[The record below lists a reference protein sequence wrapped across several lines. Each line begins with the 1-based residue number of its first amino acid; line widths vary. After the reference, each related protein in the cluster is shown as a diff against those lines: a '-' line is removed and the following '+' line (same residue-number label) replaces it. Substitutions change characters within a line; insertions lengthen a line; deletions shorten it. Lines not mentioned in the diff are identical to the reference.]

1 LVNQFGKPI
10 FYFKKIMKKRNSIYA
25 VFFSLFLCFSCSE
38 KESDM
43 PTIIDDV
50 EEETEDTETTTY
62 SDINFSNWKLTL
74 PVDENNNGSPDEYQ
88 PDVLVN
94 GGYRNIAAIAP
105 YMYDDTSDA
114 SLVFYT
120 FPASSTTNSS
130 YSRTELRELIDPS
143 NARINWT
150 LETGGT
156 LRGKLKMMSISED
169 NTTSRQYHSTIVMQI
184 HGIISIADM
193 ARLNLT
199 SNNGPPLIKMR
210 WIDGDL
216 WVYKKSLVNEATSG
230 DDLFDVST
238 STWVDEKH
246 NMGTV
251 GFDPFEFSITASA
264 GKIELQLNNETP
276 YVYEDVSLAKWPF
289 ENYFKAGNYL
299 ATTQTSAFSSL
310 KYYNLT
316 VTH

>member
-1 LVNQFGKPI
+1 
-10 FYFKKIMKKRNSIYA
+10 MKKRNSIYA
-25 VFFSLFLCFSCSE
+25 VLFSLFLCFSCSE

-43 PTIIDDV
+43 PTINDDV
-50 EEETEDTETTTY
+50 EEETEGTETTTY

-94 GGYRNIAAIAP
+94 GGYRNIAAITP

-143 NARINWT
+143 NARVNWT

-169 NTTSRQYHSTIVMQI
+169 NTSSRQYHSTIVMQI

-199 SNNGPPLIKMR
+199 SNNAPPLIKMR

-251 GFDPFEFSITASA
+251 GFDAFEFSITASA
-264 GKIELQLNNETP
+264 GKIELQLNDETP

-299 ATTQTSAFSSL
+299 ATTQTSALSSL

>member
-1 LVNQFGKPI
+1 MVNQFFI
-10 FYFKKIMKKRNSIYA
+10 LKKIMKKRNSIYA
-25 VFFSLFLCFSCSE
+25 VLFSLFLCFSCSE

-43 PTIIDDV
+43 PTINDDV
-50 EEETEDTETTTY
+50 EEETEGTETTTY

-94 GGYRNIAAIAP
+94 GGYRNIAAITP

-143 NARINWT
+143 NARVNWT

-169 NTTSRQYHSTIVMQI
+169 NTSSRQYHSTIVMQI

-199 SNNGPPLIKMR
+199 SNNAPPLIKMR

-251 GFDPFEFSITASA
+251 GFDAFEFSITASA
-264 GKIELQLNNETP
+264 GKIELQLNDETP

>member
-1 LVNQFGKPI
+1 
-10 FYFKKIMKKRNSIYA
+10 MKKSNVIYT
-25 VFFSLFLCFSCSE
+25 VIFSLLLCISCSE
-38 KESDM
+38 KDSET
-43 PTIIDDV
+43 PLIIEEI
-50 EEETEDTETTTY
+50 EEEIDDTETTTY

-74 PVDENNNGSPDEYQ
+74 PIDDNNNGSPDEYQ

-114 SLVFYT
+114 SLIFYT

-130 YSRTELRELIDPS
+130 YSRTELRELISPS
-143 NARINWT
+143 NSRVNWT
-150 LETGGT
+150 LETGGI
-156 LRGKLKMMSISED
+156 LRGKLKMLSISED
-169 NTTSRQYHSTIVMQI
+169 NTSSRQYHSTIVMQI
-184 HGIISIADM
+184 HGIISIEDM

-230 DDLFDVST
+230 DDLFDVSS

-251 GFDPFEFSITASA
+251 GFDAFEFNITASA
-264 GKIELQLNNETP
+264 GKIELQLNDETP
-276 YVYEDVSLAKWPF
+276 YVYEDISLAKWPF

>member
-1 LVNQFGKPI
+1 
-10 FYFKKIMKKRNSIYA
+10 MKKRNSIYA
-25 VFFSLFLCFSCSE
+25 VLFSLFLCFSCSE

-43 PTIIDDV
+43 PTINDDV
-50 EEETEDTETTTY
+50 EEETEGTETTTY

-94 GGYRNIAAIAP
+94 GGYRNIAAITP

-143 NARINWT
+143 NARVNWT

-169 NTTSRQYHSTIVMQI
+169 NTSSRQYHSTIVMQI

-238 STWVDEKH
+238 STWVDERH

-251 GFDPFEFSITASA
+251 GFDAFEFSITASA

-276 YVYEDVSLAKWPF
+276 GVYEDVSLAKWPF

>member
-1 LVNQFGKPI
+1 
-10 FYFKKIMKKRNSIYA
+10 MKKRNSIYA
-25 VFFSLFLCFSCSE
+25 VLFSLFLCFSCSE

-43 PTIIDDV
+43 PTINEDI

-114 SLVFYT
+114 SLIFYT

-169 NTTSRQYHSTIVMQI
+169 NTSSRQYHSTIVMQI

-251 GFDPFEFSITASA
+251 GFDAFEFSITASA

>member
-1 LVNQFGKPI
+1 
-10 FYFKKIMKKRNSIYA
+10 
-25 VFFSLFLCFSCSE
+25 
-38 KESDM
+38 
-43 PTIIDDV
+43 
-50 EEETEDTETTTY
+50 
-62 SDINFSNWKLTL
+62 L

-94 GGYRNIAAIAP
+94 GGYRNIAAITP

-143 NARINWT
+143 NARVNWT

-169 NTTSRQYHSTIVMQI
+169 NTSSRQYHSTIVMQI

-251 GFDPFEFSITASA
+251 GFDAFEFSITASA

>member
-1 LVNQFGKPI
+1 
-10 FYFKKIMKKRNSIYA
+10 MKKRNSIYA
-25 VFFSLFLCFSCSE
+25 VLFSLFLCFSCSE

-143 NARINWT
+143 NARVNWT

-169 NTTSRQYHSTIVMQI
+169 NTSSRQYHSTIVMQI

-230 DDLFDVST
+230 DNLFDVST

-251 GFDPFEFSITASA
+251 GFDAFEFSITASA

-276 YVYEDVSLAKWPF
+276 YVYEDASLAKWPF

>member
-1 LVNQFGKPI
+1 
-10 FYFKKIMKKRNSIYA
+10 MKKSNIIYT
-25 VFFSLFLCFSCSE
+25 VIFSFFLCISCSDKDSE
-38 KESDM
+38 PNE
-43 PTIIDDV
+43 IIEEI
-50 EEETEDTETTTY
+50 EEEIDDTETTNF
-62 SDINFSNWKLTL
+62 SDINLSNWKLTL

-94 GGYRNIAAIAP
+94 GGYRNISAIAP

-130 YSRTELRELIDPS
+130 YSRTELRELITPS

-156 LRGKLKMMSISED
+156 MHGKLKMESISED
-169 NTTSRQYHSTIVMQI
+169 NSSSRQYHSTIVMQI
-184 HGIISIADM
+184 HGIISIEDM
-193 ARLNLT
+193 ARLSLT

-251 GFDPFEFSITASA
+251 GFDAFEFRITATE

-299 ATTQTSAFSSL
+299 STTQTSAFSSL

>member
-1 LVNQFGKPI
+1 
-10 FYFKKIMKKRNSIYA
+10 MKKRNSIYA

-251 GFDPFEFSITASA
+251 GFDAFEFSITASA

>member
-1 LVNQFGKPI
+1 
-10 FYFKKIMKKRNSIYA
+10 MKKRNSIYA
-25 VFFSLFLCFSCSE
+25 VLFSLFLCFSCSE

-43 PTIIDDV
+43 PTINDDV
-50 EEETEDTETTTY
+50 EEETEGTETTTY

-94 GGYRNIAAIAP
+94 GGYRNIAAITP

-143 NARINWT
+143 NARVNWT

-169 NTTSRQYHSTIVMQI
+169 NTSSRQYHSTIVMQI

-251 GFDPFEFSITASA
+251 GFDAFEFSITASA

>member
-1 LVNQFGKPI
+1 
-10 FYFKKIMKKRNSIYA
+10 MKKRNSIYA
-25 VFFSLFLCFSCSE
+25 VLFSLFLCFSCSE

-43 PTIIDDV
+43 PTINDDV
-50 EEETEDTETTTY
+50 EEETEGTETTTY

-94 GGYRNIAAIAP
+94 GGYRNIAAITP

-143 NARINWT
+143 NARVNWT

-169 NTTSRQYHSTIVMQI
+169 NTSSRQYHSTIVMQI

-251 GFDPFEFSITASA
+251 GFDTFEFSITASA

>member
-1 LVNQFGKPI
+1 
-10 FYFKKIMKKRNSIYA
+10 MKKSNVIYT
-25 VFFSLFLCFSCSE
+25 VIFSLLLCISCSE
-38 KESDM
+38 KDSET
-43 PTIIDDV
+43 PLIIEEI
-50 EEETEDTETTTY
+50 EEEIDDTETTTY

-74 PVDENNNGSPDEYQ
+74 PIDENNNGSPDEYQ

-114 SLVFYT
+114 SLIFYT

-130 YSRTELRELIDPS
+130 YSRTELRELISPS
-143 NARINWT
+143 NSRVNWT
-150 LETGGT
+150 LETGGI
-156 LRGKLKMMSISED
+156 LRGKLKMLSISED
-169 NTTSRQYHSTIVMQI
+169 NTSSRQYHSSIVMQI
-184 HGIISIADM
+184 HGIISIEDM

-216 WVYKKSLVNEATSG
+216 WVYKKSLVNEAT
-230 DDLFDVST
+230 
-238 STWVDEKH
+238 
-246 NMGTV
+246 V
-251 GFDPFEFSITASA
+251 GFDAFEFNITASA
-264 GKIELQLNNETP
+264 GKIELQLNDETP
-276 YVYEDVSLAKWPF
+276 YVYEDISLAKWPF

>member
-1 LVNQFGKPI
+1 
-10 FYFKKIMKKRNSIYA
+10 MKKRNSIYA
-25 VFFSLFLCFSCSE
+25 VLFSLFLCFSCSE

-43 PTIIDDV
+43 PTINDDV
-50 EEETEDTETTTY
+50 EEETEGTETTTY

-94 GGYRNIAAIAP
+94 GGYRNIAAITP

-143 NARINWT
+143 NARVNWT

-169 NTTSRQYHSTIVMQI
+169 NTSSRQYHSTIVMQI

-199 SNNGPPLIKMR
+199 SNNAPPLIKMR

-251 GFDPFEFSITASA
+251 GFDAFEFSITASA
-264 GKIELQLNNETP
+264 GKIELQLNDETP

>member
-1 LVNQFGKPI
+1 MVNHFFFDQ
-10 FYFKKIMKKRNSIYA
+10 IMKKSNVIYT
-25 VFFSLFLCFSCSE
+25 VIFSLLLCISCSE
-38 KESDM
+38 KDSET
-43 PTIIDDV
+43 PLIIEEI
-50 EEETEDTETTTY
+50 EEEIDDTETTTY

-74 PVDENNNGSPDEYQ
+74 PIDDNNNGSPDEYQ

-114 SLVFYT
+114 SLIFYT

-130 YSRTELRELIDPS
+130 YSRTELRELISPS
-143 NARINWT
+143 NSRVNWT
-150 LETGGT
+150 LETGGI
-156 LRGKLKMMSISED
+156 LRGKLKMLSISED
-169 NTTSRQYHSTIVMQI
+169 NTSSRQYHSTIVMQI
-184 HGIISIADM
+184 HGIISIEDM

-230 DDLFDVST
+230 DDLFDVSS

-251 GFDPFEFSITASA
+251 GFDAFEFNITASA
-264 GKIELQLNNETP
+264 GKIELQLNDETP
-276 YVYEDVSLAKWPF
+276 YVYEDISLAKWPF

>member
-1 LVNQFGKPI
+1 
-10 FYFKKIMKKRNSIYA
+10 MKKSNIIYT
-25 VFFSLFLCFSCSE
+25 VIFSFFLCISCSDKDSE
-38 KESDM
+38 PNE
-43 PTIIDDV
+43 IIEEI
-50 EEETEDTETTTY
+50 EEEIDDTETSNF

-94 GGYRNIAAIAP
+94 GGYRNISAIAP

-130 YSRTELRELIDPS
+130 YSRTELRELITPS

-156 LRGKLKMMSISED
+156 MHGKLKMESISED
-169 NTTSRQYHSTIVMQI
+169 NTSSRQYHSTIVMQI
-184 HGIISIADM
+184 HGIISIEDM
-193 ARLNLT
+193 VRLSLT

-251 GFDPFEFSITASA
+251 GFDAFEFRIKATE

-299 ATTQTSAFSSL
+299 STTQTSAFSSL

>member
-1 LVNQFGKPI
+1 
-10 FYFKKIMKKRNSIYA
+10 MKKSNIIYT
-25 VFFSLFLCFSCSE
+25 VIFSFFLCISCSDKDSE
-38 KESDM
+38 PNE
-43 PTIIDDV
+43 IIEEI
-50 EEETEDTETTTY
+50 EEEIDDTETTNF

-94 GGYRNIAAIAP
+94 GGYRNISAIAP

-143 NARINWT
+143 NARVNWT

-169 NTTSRQYHSTIVMQI
+169 NTSSRQYHSTIVMQI

>member
-1 LVNQFGKPI
+1 
-10 FYFKKIMKKRNSIYA
+10 MKKRNSIYA

-150 LETGGT
+150 LETGGA

-193 ARLNLT
+193 TRLNLT

>member
-1 LVNQFGKPI
+1 
-10 FYFKKIMKKRNSIYA
+10 MKKRNSIYA
-25 VFFSLFLCFSCSE
+25 VLFSLFLCFSCSE

-43 PTIIDDV
+43 PTINDDV
-50 EEETEDTETTTY
+50 EEETEGTETTTY

-94 GGYRNIAAIAP
+94 GGYRNIAAITP

-143 NARINWT
+143 NARVNWT

-169 NTTSRQYHSTIVMQI
+169 NTSSRQYHSTIVMQI

-251 GFDPFEFSITASA
+251 GFDAFEFSITASA
-264 GKIELQLNNETP
+264 GKIELQLNNEIP

>member
-1 LVNQFGKPI
+1 
-10 FYFKKIMKKRNSIYA
+10 MKKRNSIYA
-25 VFFSLFLCFSCSE
+25 VLFSLFLCFSCSE

-43 PTIIDDV
+43 PTINDDV
-50 EEETEDTETTTY
+50 EEETEGTETTTY

-94 GGYRNIAAIAP
+94 GGYRNIAAITP
-105 YMYDDTSDA
+105 YMYDDISDA

-143 NARINWT
+143 NARVNWT

-169 NTTSRQYHSTIVMQI
+169 NTSSRQYHSTIVMQI

-199 SNNGPPLIKMR
+199 SNNAPPLIKMR

-251 GFDPFEFSITASA
+251 GFDAFEFSITASA

>member
-1 LVNQFGKPI
+1 
-10 FYFKKIMKKRNSIYA
+10 MKKRNSIYA
-25 VFFSLFLCFSCSE
+25 VLFSLFLCFSCSE

-43 PTIIDDV
+43 PTINDDV
-50 EEETEDTETTTY
+50 EEETEGTETTTY

-74 PVDENNNGSPDEYQ
+74 PVDDNNNGSPDEYQ

-94 GGYRNIAAIAP
+94 GGYRNIAAITP

-143 NARINWT
+143 NARVNWT

-169 NTTSRQYHSTIVMQI
+169 NTSSRQYHSTIVMQI

-251 GFDPFEFSITASA
+251 GFDAFEFSITASA

>member
-1 LVNQFGKPI
+1 
-10 FYFKKIMKKRNSIYA
+10 MKKSNVIYT
-25 VFFSLFLCFSCSE
+25 VIFSLLLCISCSE
-38 KESDM
+38 KDSET
-43 PTIIDDV
+43 PLIIEEI
-50 EEETEDTETTTY
+50 EEEIDDTETTTY

-74 PVDENNNGSPDEYQ
+74 PIDENNNGSPDEYQ

-114 SLVFYT
+114 SLIFYT

-130 YSRTELRELIDPS
+130 YSRTELRELISPS
-143 NARINWT
+143 NSRVNWT
-150 LETGGT
+150 LETGGI
-156 LRGKLKMMSISED
+156 LRGKLKMLSISED
-169 NTTSRQYHSTIVMQI
+169 NTSSRQYHSTIVMQI
-184 HGIISIADM
+184 HGIISIEDM

-230 DDLFDVST
+230 DDLFDVSS

-251 GFDPFEFSITASA
+251 GFDAFEFNITASA
-264 GKIELQLNNETP
+264 GKIELQLNDETP
-276 YVYEDVSLAKWPF
+276 YVYEDISLAKWPF

>member
-1 LVNQFGKPI
+1 
-10 FYFKKIMKKRNSIYA
+10 MKKSNIIYT
-25 VFFSLFLCFSCSE
+25 VIFSFFLCISCSDKDSE
-38 KESDM
+38 PNE
-43 PTIIDDV
+43 IIEEI
-50 EEETEDTETTTY
+50 EEEIDDTETSNF

-94 GGYRNIAAIAP
+94 GGYRNIAAITP

-143 NARINWT
+143 NARVNWT

-169 NTTSRQYHSTIVMQI
+169 NTSSRQYHSTIVMQI

-251 GFDPFEFSITASA
+251 GFDAFEFSITASA

>member
-1 LVNQFGKPI
+1 MVNQFFI
-10 FYFKKIMKKRNSIYA
+10 LKKIMKKRNSIYA
-25 VFFSLFLCFSCSE
+25 VLFSLFLCFSCSE

-43 PTIIDDV
+43 PTINDDV
-50 EEETEDTETTTY
+50 EEETEGTETTTY

-94 GGYRNIAAIAP
+94 GGYRNIAAITP

-143 NARINWT
+143 NARVNWT

-169 NTTSRQYHSTIVMQI
+169 NTSSRQYHSTIVMQI

-238 STWVDEKH
+238 STWVDERH

-251 GFDPFEFSITASA
+251 GFDAFEFSITASA

>member
-1 LVNQFGKPI
+1 
-10 FYFKKIMKKRNSIYA
+10 MKKSNVIYT
-25 VFFSLFLCFSCSE
+25 VIFSLLLCISCSE
-38 KESDM
+38 KDSET
-43 PTIIDDV
+43 PLIIEEI
-50 EEETEDTETTTY
+50 EEEIDDTETTTY

-74 PVDENNNGSPDEYQ
+74 PIDENNNGSPDEYQ

-114 SLVFYT
+114 SLIFYT

-130 YSRTELRELIDPS
+130 YSRTELRELISPS
-143 NARINWT
+143 NSRVNWT
-150 LETGGT
+150 LETGGI
-156 LRGKLKMMSISED
+156 LRGKLKMLSISED
-169 NTTSRQYHSTIVMQI
+169 NTSSRQYHSSIVMQI
-184 HGIISIADM
+184 HGIISIEDM

-238 STWVDEKH
+238 STWVDERH

-251 GFDPFEFSITASA
+251 GFDAFEFSITASA

>member
-1 LVNQFGKPI
+1 M
-10 FYFKKIMKKRNSIYA
+10 KKINFI
-25 VFFSLFLCFSCSE
+25 FSLVLLFFFCVSCSE
-38 KESDM
+38 KDVD
-43 PTIIDDV
+43 PVVIV
-50 EEETEDTETTTY
+50 EEIEEEIEDTETANF
-62 SDINFSNWKLTL
+62 SDINFLNWKLTL

-88 PDVLVN
+88 PNVLVN
-94 GGYRNIAAIAP
+94 GGYRNITAIAP
-105 YMYDDTSDA
+105 YMYDDVSDA
-114 SLVFYT
+114 SLIFYT
-120 FPASSTTNSS
+120 FPATATTNSS
-130 YSRTELRELIDPS
+130 YSRTELRELITPS
-143 NARINWT
+143 NSRINWT

-156 LRGKLKMMSISED
+156 MHGKLKMMSISED
-169 NTTSRQYHSTIVMQI
+169 NNSSRQYHSTIVMQI
-184 HGIISIADM
+184 HGILSIEDM

-216 WVYKKSLVNEATSG
+216 WVYKKSLVNDATSG

-238 STWVDEKH
+238 STWVDEKF

-251 GFDPFEFSITASA
+251 GFDAFEFRITATE

-276 YVYEDVSLAKWPF
+276 YVYEDVSLDKWPF

-299 ATTQTSAFSSL
+299 ATTQTGAFSRL

>member
-1 LVNQFGKPI
+1 
-10 FYFKKIMKKRNSIYA
+10 MKKRNSIYA

-150 LETGGT
+150 LETGGA

>member
-1 LVNQFGKPI
+1 
-10 FYFKKIMKKRNSIYA
+10 MKKRNSMYA
-25 VFFSLFLCFSCSE
+25 VLFSLFLCFSCSE

-143 NARINWT
+143 NARVNWT

-230 DDLFDVST
+230 DNLFDVST

-251 GFDPFEFSITASA
+251 GFDAFEFSITASA

-276 YVYEDVSLAKWPF
+276 YVYEDASLAKWPF

>member
-1 LVNQFGKPI
+1 
-10 FYFKKIMKKRNSIYA
+10 MKKSNIIYT
-25 VFFSLFLCFSCSE
+25 VIFSFFLCISCSDKDSE
-38 KESDM
+38 PNE
-43 PTIIDDV
+43 IIEEI
-50 EEETEDTETTTY
+50 EEEIDDTETTNF

-94 GGYRNIAAIAP
+94 GGYRNISAIAP

-130 YSRTELRELIDPS
+130 YSRTELRELITPS

-156 LRGKLKMMSISED
+156 MHGKLKMESISED
-169 NTTSRQYHSTIVMQI
+169 NSSSRQYHSTIVMQI
-184 HGIISIADM
+184 HGIISIEDM
-193 ARLNLT
+193 ARLSLT

-238 STWVDEKH
+238 STWVDEKR

-251 GFDPFEFSITASA
+251 GF
-264 GKIELQLNNETP
+264 
-276 YVYEDVSLAKWPF
+276 
-289 ENYFKAGNYL
+289 
-299 ATTQTSAFSSL
+299 
-310 KYYNLT
+310 
-316 VTH
+316 

>member
-1 LVNQFGKPI
+1 
-10 FYFKKIMKKRNSIYA
+10 MKKRNSIYA

-114 SLVFYT
+114 SLIFYT

-193 ARLNLT
+193 TRLNLT

-276 YVYEDVSLAKWPF
+276 YVYEDVSLTKWPF

>member
-1 LVNQFGKPI
+1 
-10 FYFKKIMKKRNSIYA
+10 MKKSNVIYT
-25 VFFSLFLCFSCSE
+25 VIFSLLLCISCSE
-38 KESDM
+38 KDSET
-43 PTIIDDV
+43 PLIIEEI
-50 EEETEDTETTTY
+50 EEEIDDTETTTY

-74 PVDENNNGSPDEYQ
+74 PIDENNNGSPDEYQ

-114 SLVFYT
+114 SLIFYT

-130 YSRTELRELIDPS
+130 YSRTELRELISPS
-143 NARINWT
+143 NSRVNWT
-150 LETGGT
+150 LETGGI
-156 LRGKLKMMSISED
+156 LRGKLKMLSISED
-169 NTTSRQYHSTIVMQI
+169 NTSSRQYHSTIVMQI
-184 HGIISIADM
+184 HGIISIEDM

-230 DDLFDVST
+230 DDLFDVSS

-251 GFDPFEFSITASA
+251 GFDAFEFNITASA
-264 GKIELQLNNETP
+264 GKIELQLNDETP
-276 YVYEDVSLAKWPF
+276 YVYEDISLAKWPF

-299 ATTQTSAFSSL
+299 ATTPTSAFSSS

>member
-1 LVNQFGKPI
+1 MVNQFFI
-10 FYFKKIMKKRNSIYA
+10 LKKIMKKRNSIYA
-25 VFFSLFLCFSCSE
+25 VLFSLFLCFSCSE

-43 PTIIDDV
+43 PTINDDV
-50 EEETEDTETTTY
+50 EEETEGTETTTY

-94 GGYRNIAAIAP
+94 GGYRNIAAITP

-143 NARINWT
+143 NARVNWT

-169 NTTSRQYHSTIVMQI
+169 NTSSRQYHSTIVMQI

-251 GFDPFEFSITASA
+251 GFDAFEFSITASA

>member
-1 LVNQFGKPI
+1 MVNQFFI
-10 FYFKKIMKKRNSIYA
+10 LKKIMKKRNSIYA
-25 VFFSLFLCFSCSE
+25 VLFSLFLCFSCSE

-43 PTIIDDV
+43 PTINDDV
-50 EEETEDTETTTY
+50 EEETEGTETTTY

-74 PVDENNNGSPDEYQ
+74 PVDDNNNGSPDEYQ

-94 GGYRNIAAIAP
+94 GGYRNIAAITP

-143 NARINWT
+143 NARVNWT

-169 NTTSRQYHSTIVMQI
+169 NTSSRQYHSTIVMQI

-251 GFDPFEFSITASA
+251 GFDAFEFSITASA